1 MIKKVSY
8 SSGTVIKS
16 VSTKE
21 ILANKVLVDRMT
33 KLAND
38 IRSIAPKSDDFLYFS
53 IIFLKAAESA
63 ILGENGL
70 PKKLASGEDAW
81 GFYDEDW
88 KWHGNVDPHK
98 NNNGDLFPESELK
111 KATTKWVGMPLCR
124 DHESSS
130 VDGIRG
136 IILDTHY
143 DEKFK
148 QVVGLCALDKV
159 NYPDLARKVETGMV
173 RYGSMGTAVETS
185 ICTDCGNRAQV
196 QSDYCP
202 HVTNHTAYGE
212 VNVGLKP
219 IEYSLV
225 VTPAEPGAVLLKVVA
240 SLRDYRNEFISHGV
254 EDVDAMLGRLSVQQA
269 EHLNGI
275 MKTACGPDG
284 CSLTRRESIVKS
296 FLGNNGLV
304 KEAEEPSAVALE
316 VAEQTSNLSSSEIA
330 DASKISA
337 IVRTIEEYGNSDSP
351 EVKAAIDKLK
361 NILNTN
367 LPETSLAENTTVSGE
382 PAALPTPDLPTPT
395 MFGSDTGEAPDFEND
410 AGGVIP
416 VPPPGL
422 SEPSVAFASDNNG
435 LGDYVDDISINSIM
449 EEIMNESR
457 LRKRAEMRRRVAYHQ
472 GGADGVEPTGTY
484 KDEGAAQKSIR
495 DNQDKQ
501 MQQTGSMGGADGMHP
516 GDAEVKGKL
525 SRAELEERRIRR
537 TAYHQGGSEGVEP
550 TGTYKDEGA
559 AQKSI
564 RDNQDK
570 QMQQTGSMGGA
581 DGMHPGDAEVKG
593 KLSRAAYTGPGLKTK
608 LSVKKASDGSVDRE
622 NSEFSVFSGDDN
634 VITATA
640 GEIFGEELDGQWK
653 WLASR
658 EYGQE
663 VCKQIRAS
671 GLEHVRG
678 LLKGA
683 QDVGAAP
690 MPELPPMGAELAE
703 APSMEAGGMPEL
715 PPMDEAP
722 MEESLAEEEVPPGE
736 AIDNRLAE
744 MEGLISEVRDL
755 ADQLADDRVADVDV
769 NIMPGGDAGGDAE
782 ETLSLAAE
790 IVRQLKTAH
799 SQLDESADEISMV
812 AETYDNLSKLSAEQR
827 GHFTKLASAAVKDCD
842 EVTGEA
848 KALIRVARAM
858 TKTAEPCAGEEIGYV
873 EDPLNCAEDPL
884 NCVEDPLDESMV
896 NDVLESDLPVPIE
909 TEASSEVDAL
919 VKDAMSLRRQRRE
932 GILRNADRK
941 VLEAR
946 AARRADLLRSATAEA
961 PVSTVATEAI
971 EASVEVSAS
980 AADATKEASGSD
992 SASVIKAKLSESFAE
1007 KKADEG
1013 REEYRVMLRRAY
1025 DVGMEMQR
1033 KGLLPMSK
1041 VALDNQV
1048 DEIMSFDGKAFE
1060 AFKRSIANARAVH
1073 TTKIASDLGGVNVG
1087 VETDAAPSEGRM
1099 TATSLSSLWE

>member
-472 GGADGVEPTGTY
+472 GGAD
-484 KDEGAAQKSIR
+484 
-495 DNQDKQ
+495 
-501 MQQTGSMGGADGMHP
+501 
-516 GDAEVKGKL
+516 
-525 SRAELEERRIRR
+525 
-537 TAYHQGGSEGVEP
+537 GVEP

>member
-8 SSGTVIKS
+8 SSGTMIKPVAS
-16 VSTKE
+16 EQV
-21 ILANKVLVDRMT
+21 LASKVLVDRMT
-33 KLAND
+33 KMAND

-63 ILGENGL
+63 ILGDNGL

-81 GFYDEDW
+81 GFYDESW
-88 KWHGNVDPHK
+88 KWHGNVQPHR

-111 KATTKWVGMPLCR
+111 KATAKWVGMPLCR

-148 QVVGLCALDKV
+148 QIVGLCALDKV

-185 ICTDCGNRAQV
+185 ICTDCGNRAEV
-196 QSDYCP
+196 QSDYCA

-240 SLRDYRNEFISHGV
+240 SLKDYRNEFISHGV
-254 EDVDAMLGRLSVQQA
+254 EDVDVMLGRLSIQQA
-269 EHLNGI
+269 GHLNGI

-284 CSLTRRESIVKS
+284 CSMDRRSSIVKS
-296 FLGNNGLV
+296 FLDNNGLV
-304 KEAEEPSAVALE
+304 KMAEVPLASALE
-316 VAEQTSNLSSSEIA
+316 APEPLLDLSSSEIA
-330 DASKISA
+330 NASKLSA
-337 IVRTIEEYGNSDSP
+337 IVRTIEEHGNSDSP
-351 EVKAAIDKLK
+351 EVKIAIEALK
-361 NILNTN
+361 NILDTN
-367 LPETSLAENTTVSGE
+367 LSEPSLADKTTVSGE
-382 PAALPTPDLPTPT
+382 PSGLLTPDLPTPT
-395 MFGSDTGEAPDFEND
+395 MFGSDTGDAPNFEND

-416 VPPPGL
+416 VPPL
-422 SEPSVAFASDNNG
+422 ASSELPVAFASGNNG

-484 KDEGAAQKSIR
+484 KDEGAAQKNIR

-537 TAYHQGGSEGVEP
+537 TAYHQGGSDGVEP

-559 AQKSI
+559 AQKNI

-608 LSVKKASDGSVDRE
+608 LSVKKAANGSVDRK
-622 NSEFSVFSGDDN
+622 NSEFRVFSGNDS

-640 GEIFGEELDGQWK
+640 GEIFGAELDGQWG
-653 WLASR
+653 WLASK

-663 VCKQIRAS
+663 VCKQIRTS
-671 GLEHVRG
+671 GLDHVRG

-690 MPELPPMGAELAE
+690 MPEFPPMDAAPAGA
-703 APSMEAGGMPEL
+703 PPMMEDAGAPEL
-715 PPMDEAP
+715 PPMDAMEEAP
-722 MEESLAEEEVPPGE
+722 MEEEEVPAGE
-736 AIDNRLAE
+736 GIDNRLAE
-744 MEGLISEVRDL
+744 MEGLISEIRDL

-769 NIMPGGDAGGDAE
+769 NIMSGAEPGGDAE
-782 ETLSLAAE
+782 ETLSLASE

-799 SQLDESADEISMV
+799 AQLDESADEISMV

-827 GHFTKLASAAVKDCD
+827 SHFSKLASAAVKDCD
-842 EVTGEA
+842 EVRGEA
-848 KALIRVARAM
+848 KALIRVAKAL
-858 TKTAEPCAGEEIGYV
+858 TKTAEGPTADEIGFV
-873 EDPLNCAEDPL
+873 EDPLGLAEDPL
-884 NCVEDPLDESMV
+884 GLAEDPLGLVEDATLEESSA
-896 NDVLESDLPVPIE
+896 DDAEG
-909 TEASSEVDAL
+909 VDSL
-919 VKDAMSLRRQRRE
+919 VKDAMNLRRERRE

-941 VLEAR
+941 VLETR
-946 AARRADLLRSATAEA
+946 AARRANILKSATTRA
-961 PVSTVATEAI
+961 PAAVVVTTAPAVSDGTQ
-971 EASVEVSAS
+971 
-980 AADATKEASGSD
+980 KEASQSD
-992 SASVIKAKLSESFAE
+992 SASVIKAKLSDSFAE
-1007 KKADEG
+1007 KKADED
-1013 REEYRVMLRRAY
+1013 REGYRVMLRRAY

-1060 AFKRSIANARAVH
+1060 AFKRSIGNARTVR

-1087 VETDAAPSEGRM
+1087 VETDVAPSEGRM